1 MENIHDN
8 KISGIGNAV
17 CETVLPAVPLQPLKE
32 IKEVFRKNIEMS
44 SGHLLYVH

>member
-17 CETVLPAVPLQPLKE
+17 CETVLPVVPLQPLKE
-32 IKEVFRKNIEMS
+32 IERSIQKKYRN
-44 SGHLLYVH
+44 GHLLYVH